1 MRFAFATNGQGR
13 FWALL
18 FVAACAVIAPLARGA
33 APFHPPI
40 NSIAELRVSEG
51 GEITIEVFYDSL
63 AFALNDT
70 SQNIPDGPMFELLD
84 GPEETLARSLDD
96 CRGRFEKLCV
106 LNAGTGRVPVEVTA
120 APAVAD
126 IREWRRTHG
135 SYPLPIK
142 LGLSARASLPA
153 NATSF
158 QIRFP
163 EMLGDLILTIERP
176 GQEVVAVPLQANELS
191 PEFGVAIS
199 TEESAASPQNQSP
212 SNPEHAQPV
221 KDSEGTWSVFA
232 RFTALGFLHIIDR
245 RALDHCLFVLGLF
258 LLSPRLKPV
267 LLQISAFTVA
277 HTITLTLTSLHVIGL
292 PAHIVEPAIAASV
305 AFVGIENLFAK
316 KVDAKRTAVSFCF
329 GLVHGMGVATAF
341 NEAGFPAGRLVPSL
355 GAFTV
360 GVEAGHL
367 AVLAGAFA
375 VLAWSRG
382 KPWYRARVSI
392 PISLAISAIALV
404 WFVQRL

>member
-18 FVAACAVIAPLARGA
+18 FVAACAVIAPRARGA

-40 NSIAELRVSEG
+40 NSIAELRVSESG
-51 GEITIEVFYDSL
+51 AITMEVFYDAL

-70 SQNIPDGPMFELLD
+70 SQNIPDGPMFDLLN
-84 GPEETLARSLDD
+84 GPEETLVRSLDD

-106 LNAGTGRVPVEVTA
+106 LSTAAARVPVEVTS
-120 APAVAD
+120 APRVAD
-126 IREWRRTHG
+126 IREWCRTHG

-142 LGLSARASLPA
+142 LSLSARASLPP

-163 EMLGDLILTIERP
+163 EMLGDLILTVDRP
-176 GQEVVAVPLQANELS
+176 GQDVVAVPLQASELS

-199 TEESAASPQNQSP
+199 SEESAAPPTNQST
-212 SNPEHAQPV
+212 STPEHAQPV

-232 RFTALGFLHIIDR
+232 RFTKLGFNHIIPQG
-245 RALDHCLFVLGLF
+245 LDHCLFVLGLF

-277 HTITLTLTSLHVIGL
+277 HTITLTLTSLHIIGL
-292 PAHIVEPAIAASV
+292 PANIVEPAIAASV

-367 AVLAGAFA
+367 AVLAGAF
-375 VLAWSRG
+375 VLLGWCRG
-382 KPWYRARVSI
+382 KPWYRARVAI
-392 PISLAISAIALV
+392 PISLAISAIAVV
-404 WFVQRL
+404 WFFQRI